1 MNKGKRR
8 IRSTCMIILCA
19 CLCLYK
25 GVALAGENTENVR
38 IAVVV
43 TPCGSKTEAA
53 VAVSVVPEAP
63 SERYVLI
70 HVSSISVQAEG
81 DASYAASAEKAEK
94 TAEHAKR
101 AAIEF
106 NLVDAAGLWR
116 RASDEINDG
125 ITTALDPELVAGY
138 MMQAGAASADAGE
151 DDLAL
156 EYFRRALGIDTDTGA
171 DARISPTAQVI
182 FKKAREKGPFQIQ
195 PPPDRVLKKLC
206 SLLGTQGVLW
216 ISAGRSDD
224 GLLVSRRLV
233 LSNQTESSS
242 VVTHNAPSDESE
254 LKGWTT
260 AERDQIAAFISLSLG
275 NGEKETE
282 TEWYESWWFYT
293 ALGTAVAAGAAGL
306 VLGLT
311 MGQEKVD
318 VVVHH

>member
-1 MNKGKRR
+1 MNQGERR
-8 IRSTCMIILCA
+8 IYPVFMIILCA
-19 CLCLYK
+19 CLCLVE
-25 GVALAGENTENVR
+25 GVVRAGENEEKTR

-43 TPCGSKTEAA
+43 TPRGTENEAA

-70 HVSSISVQAEG
+70 PASSIDVQAEG
-81 DASYAASAEKAEK
+81 DASYAASAEKAQK
-94 TAEHAKR
+94 TAEQAKR
-101 AAIEF
+101 AALEF

-116 RASDEINDG
+116 RASDEINEG
-125 ITTALDPELVAGY
+125 ITTALDPGQVAGY

-151 DDLAL
+151 EDLAL

-171 DARISPTAQVI
+171 DARISPAAQVI
-182 FKKAREKGPFQIQ
+182 FNMAREKGPIQIQ

-206 SLLGTQGVLW
+206 SLLGVQGVLW
-216 ISAGRSDD
+216 ISSGRTDD
-224 GLLVSRRLV
+224 GLSVSRRLV

-242 VVTHNAPSDESE
+242 VVTHNAPSGESE
-254 LKGWTT
+254 LKEWTVG
-260 AERDQIAAFISLSLG
+260 ERDQIAAFISLSLG

-293 ALGTAVAAGAAGL
+293 ALGTAVAATAAGL